1 MPLRIVIA
9 DDHPVVRI
17 GARAIIANSGVG
29 DIVAEADG
37 TDALLAML
45 ETTACDVLVTD
56 LNMPG
61 GTQPDG
67 LAMLGVIH
75 RRYPELPIVLLSVT
89 TNLGIL
95 RTATSQGVL
104 GLVDKASSLEQL
116 PAAIHA
122 ACHGRSF
129 IAASLRERIAD
140 MEAETNS
147 EKRTLSPR
155 EVEVLRLL
163 GTGLSVT
170 EIGNQL
176 HRSVTTIS
184 RQKGNAMRKLGIAN
198 DAELFSYLKREF

>member
-29 DIVAEADG
+29 EIVAEADS
-37 TDALLAML
+37 TDAVLAAL
-45 ETTACDVLVTD
+45 EATPCDVLVTD

-75 RRYPELPIVLLSVT
+75 RRHPGLPIVLLSVT
-89 TNLGIL
+89 TNIEIL
-95 RTATSQGVL
+95 RTATSKGVL

-116 PAAIHA
+116 PVAIQSA
-122 ACHGRSF
+122 YHGRSF
-129 IAASLRERIAD
+129 ISASLRERIAE
-140 MEAETNS
+140 MEAATNT

-155 EVEVLRLL
+155 EAEVLRLL